1 VAVAATHTFNARSGG
16 RCDLWSTLVAMKVHL
31 VDGTYEL
38 FRQHFGAAG
47 KHRDPSPFAA
57 TLGALT
63 STLVLLEEGATHVA
77 VATDHE
83 IESFRNDLYHGYKT
97 GEGLPEEILHQIPL
111 LEEALTALGVTVW
124 PMGRYEADDGLA
136 AGAAVAAADP
146 RVTQVVLVTPDK
158 DLAQCVVGNR
168 VVQYDR
174 RTGVTTDHD
183 GVIAKFGVPPASI
196 PDYLALVGDTADG
209 FPGLP
214 GWGATST
221 STVLARWGHVDLIP
235 ADPNAWDVKVRGAAK
250 LSATLNEQ
258 LDLALLFRDVATVRT
273 EVSDDVAIG
282 TVDDWRWAGPSTAF
296 ERLAHDLG
304 APRLMQRALR
314 AAAG

>member
-1 VAVAATHTFNARSGG
+1 
-16 RCDLWSTLVAMKVHL
+16 MKVHL

-57 TLGALT
+57 TIGAVT
-63 STLVLLEEGATHVA
+63 STLALLEEGATHLA

-97 GEGLPEEILHQIPL
+97 GEGLPDEIVHQIPL
-111 LEEALTALGVTVW
+111 LEQALEALGVTVW
-124 PMGRYEADDGLA
+124 PMCRYEADDGLA
-136 AGAAVAAADP
+136 AGAAVAAADD
-146 RVTQVVLVTPDK
+146 RVTQVLMVTPDK
-158 DLAQCVVGNR
+158 DLAQCVVGDR

-174 RTGVTTDHD
+174 RNQITTDHD
-183 GVIAKFGVPPASI
+183 GVIAKFGVTPASI

-221 STVLARWGHVDLIP
+221 STVLARYVHLEHIP
-235 ADPNAWDVKVRGAAK
+235 ADPGDWEVKVRGAAK
-250 LSATLNEQ
+250 LAATFAEQ
-258 LDLALLFRDVATVRT
+258 RELALLFRDVATVRT
-273 EVSDDVAIG
+273 DVSDDVTIG
-282 TVDDWRWAGPSTAF
+282 SVDDWRWAGPSTAF
-296 ERLAHDLG
+296 ETLMIDLG
-304 APRLMQRALR
+304 APRLMERALR
-314 AAAG
+314 VTAG

>member
-1 VAVAATHTFNARSGG
+1 
-16 RCDLWSTLVAMKVHL
+16 MKVHL

-57 TLGALT
+57 TVGALT
-63 STLVLLEEGATHVA
+63 STLALLEEGATHVA

-83 IESFRNDLYHGYKT
+83 IESFRNDLWHGYKT
-97 GEGLPEEILHQIPL
+97 GEGLPDEIVHQIPL
-111 LEEALTALGVTVW
+111 LEQALEALGVTVW

-136 AGAAVAAADP
+136 AGAAVAATDH
-146 RVTQVVLVTPDK
+146 RVEQVLLVTPDK
-158 DLAQCVVGNR
+158 DLAQCVVADR
-168 VVQYDR
+168 VVQFDR
-174 RTGVTTDHD
+174 RSGVLTDHD

-221 STVLARWGHVDLIP
+221 SAVLARYGHLENIP
-235 ADPNAWDVKVRGAAK
+235 HDSTAWDVKLRGAAK
-250 LSATLNEQ
+250 LAATLRDQ
-258 LDLALLFRDVATVRT
+258 HDLALLFRDVATVRT
-273 EVSDDVAIG
+273 DVSDDVAIG
-282 TVDDWRWAGPSTAF
+282 SVDDWRWAGPSTAF
-296 ERLAHDLG
+296 EALVHDLG
-304 APRLMQRALR
+304 APRLMERALR

>member
-1 VAVAATHTFNARSGG
+1 MKRFWRVEPWREQCPERWG
-16 RCDLWSTLVAMKVHL
+16 TLGAMKVHL

-57 TLGALT
+57 TIGALT
-63 STLVLLEEGATHVA
+63 STVMLLEEGATHVA

-83 IESFRNDLYHGYKT
+83 IESFRNELYDGYKT
-97 GEGLPEEILHQIPL
+97 GEGLPEEIVHQIPL
-111 LEEALTALGVTVW
+111 LEQALQALGVPVW

-136 AGAAVAAADP
+136 AGAAVAGADD

-158 DLAQCVVGNR
+158 DLAQCVVGDR

-174 RTGVTTDHD
+174 RTGVVTDHD
-183 GVIAKFGVPPASI
+183 GVIAKFGVAPSSI

-221 STVLARWGHVDLIP
+221 SSVLARYGHLEHIP
-235 ADPNAWDVKVRGAAK
+235 GDAGTWEVKVRGAAK
-250 LSATLNEQ
+250 LSATLTEQ
-258 LDLALLFRDVATVRT
+258 WDLALLFRDVATVRT
-273 EVSDDVAIG
+273 EVSDDVTIG
-282 TVDDWRWAGPSTAF
+282 VVDDWRWQGPSTAF
-296 ERLAHDLG
+296 ESLAHDLG
-304 APRLMQRALR
+304 APRLMERALR

>member
-1 VAVAATHTFNARSGG
+1 
-16 RCDLWSTLVAMKVHL
+16 MKVHL

-63 STLVLLEEGATHVA
+63 STLALLEEGVTHLA

-83 IESFRNDLYHGYKT
+83 IESFRNDLWHGYKT
-97 GEGLPEEILHQIPL
+97 GEGLPDEIVHQIPL
-111 LEEALTALGVTVW
+111 LEQALEALGVTVW

-136 AGAAVAAADP
+136 AGAAVASADA
-146 RVTQVVLVTPDK
+146 RVTQVILVTPDK
-158 DLAQCVVGNR
+158 DLAQCVLGDR
-168 VVQYDR
+168 VVQFDR
-174 RTGVTTDHD
+174 RAGVVTDHE
-183 GVIAKFGVPPASI
+183 GVVAKFGVAPASI
-196 PDYLALVGDTADG
+196 PDYLALVGDAADG

-221 STVLARWGHVDLIP
+221 STVLARWGHLEHVPHD
-235 ADPNAWDVKVRGAAK
+235 ADTWDVKVRGAAK
-250 LSATLNEQ
+250 LAATLREQ
-258 LDLALLFRDVATVRT
+258 WDLAMLFRDVATVRT
-273 EVSDDVAIG
+273 DVSDDVAIG
-282 TVDDWRWAGPSTAF
+282 SVDDWHWRGPSTAF
-296 ERLAHDLG
+296 EALVHDLG
-304 APRLMQRALR
+304 SPRLMERALR

>member
-1 VAVAATHTFNARSGG
+1 
-16 RCDLWSTLVAMKVHL
+16 MKVHL

-57 TLGALT
+57 TVGALT
-63 STLVLLEEGATHVA
+63 STLALLEEGATHLA

-97 GEGLPEEILHQIPL
+97 GEGLPDEIVHQIPL
-111 LEEALTALGVTVW
+111 LEQALEALGVTVW
-124 PMGRYEADDGLA
+124 PMCRYEADDGLA

-146 RVTQVVLVTPDK
+146 RVTQVLLVTPDK
-158 DLAQCVVGNR
+158 DLAQCVDGDR
-168 VVQYDR
+168 VVQFDR
-174 RTGVTTDHD
+174 RNGVITDHD
-183 GVIAKFGVPPASI
+183 GVVAKFGVPPASI

-221 STVLARWGHVDLIP
+221 STVLARWRHLEHIP
-235 ADPNAWDVKVRGAAK
+235 HDPEQWEVKLRGAAK
-250 LSATLNEQ
+250 LAATLMQ
-258 LDLALLFRDVATVRT
+258 QRDLALLFRDVATVRRD
-273 EVSDDVAIG
+273 VSDDVAMG
-282 TVDDWRWAGPSTAF
+282 TVDDWHWRGPSTAF
-296 ERLAHDLG
+296 EALAHELG
-304 APRLMQRALR
+304 APRLMERALR